1 MKLYKLVAHVPADK
15 VSEFEKKCP
24 NYWLKNAV
32 AIKLYPVKDAEF
44 ERTMVLTD
52 DQITTDRYVHETYK
66 AGKNE
71 DGYFVYLM
79 DSHSQEQRKLIEIVE
94 SLPDLTERQKQ
105 FAYKHC
111 FKSKVLESRG
121 WLWCPETNKVWKENA
136 KCTRGFSKIMRPETN
151 YKKLDVVHGLS
162 YTEYEYF
169 VILTTREGRQ
179 IARWFQVFRDL
190 NIRGHVPSMSNW
202 YREVGCE
209 FIYPNGKRV
218 SFERD
223 RNTFCF
229 YYGDYD
235 RWRDDSTL
243 YLKRSST
250 FQKHLD
256 YAALLCLSVLPVFKR
271 NGFTRKFCADNSID
285 FMQALTNPQFESY
298 FKSGQ
303 YGVCYYLIA
312 LQNNKLFGMNNN
324 DWDSMQPEIKTA
336 IKLANRHHVQF
347 KTELAW
353 RDFVDY
359 LKDLIYLHK
368 DIHNPQILF
377 PADGYTRIHE
387 IATKKREEA
396 ERLRRERQRVEDMK
410 RREAEDKAKHHW
422 LKKYS
427 GMFSDMDISDGE
439 FEIKPLITRD
449 DFKAE
454 AAQQHHC
461 ICTYYGKVDTL
472 LLSIE
477 HNGKKAETA
486 EISLLKDGRLIQCR
500 GKYNNPTQWHAQIVE
515 LLSFYMNVFVKRY
528 RKWMHK
534 EMIIDLPVPVS
545 QYNYKIAI

>member
-15 VSEFEKKCP
+15 MSEFEEKN
-24 NYWLKNAV
+24 NYYWQKNIV
-32 AIKLYPVKDAEF
+32 AIEQYPIKDARF
-44 ERTMVLTD
+44 ERIMLLAD
-52 DQITTDRYVHETYK
+52 DQIVTDRCGHETYK

-71 DGYFVYLM
+71 NGYFVYLM
-79 DSHSQEQRKLIEIVE
+79 DSHTEEQRKLIKIVN
-94 SLPDLTERQKQ
+94 SLPDLTESQKN

-111 FKSKVLESRG
+111 FKDKVLESRG
-121 WLWCPETNKVWKENA
+121 WLYCPATNRVWKENA
-136 KCTRGFSKIMRPETN
+136 KCTNGFSKIMRPETN

-169 VILTTREGRQ
+169 VILTTREGYQ
-179 IARWFQVFRDL
+179 IARWFQVYRNLD
-190 NIRGHVPSMSNW
+190 IHGHVPSMSNW

-229 YYGDYD
+229 YYGYYD
-235 RWRDDSTL
+235 RWRDDPNL
-243 YLKRSST
+243 YLKRGST

-256 YAALLCLSVLPVFKR
+256 YAALLCQSVLPIFKR
-271 NGFTRKFCADNSID
+271 NGFTRKFAADNSID
-285 FMQALTNPQFESY
+285 FMQALTDPQFESY

-303 YGVCYYLIA
+303 YGVCYYWIRH
-312 LQNNKLFGMNNN
+312 QYNMLFRKSD
-324 DWDSMQPEIKTA
+324 DWETMQPEIKTV
-336 IKLANRHHVQF
+336 IKLANRHHIYF
-347 KTELAW
+347 ETELAW
-353 RDFVDY
+353 RDFIDY

-368 DIHNPQILF
+368 DIHNPKILF

-387 IATKKREEA
+387 IATKKREEE
-396 ERLRRERQRVEDMK
+396 ERLRRERQRVEDME
-410 RREAEDKAKHHW
+410 RREAEDGIKNHW
-422 LKKYS
+422 LKKYA
-427 GMFSDMDISDGE
+427 GMFSDMNISEGE

-454 AAQQHHC
+454 AEHQHHC

-477 HNGKKAETA
+477 HDGEKAETA
-486 EISLLKDGRLIQCR
+486 EINLLKDGQLIQCR
-500 GKYNNPTQWHAQIVE
+500 GKLNEPTQWHAQIVE

-528 RKWMHK
+528 KNGMRKD
-534 EMIIDLPVPVS
+534 IVIDLPVPVS